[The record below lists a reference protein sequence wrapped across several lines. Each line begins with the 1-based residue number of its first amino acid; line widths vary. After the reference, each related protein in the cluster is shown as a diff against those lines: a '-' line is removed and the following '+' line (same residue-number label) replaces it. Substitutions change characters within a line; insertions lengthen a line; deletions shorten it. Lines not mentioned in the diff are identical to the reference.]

1 MVFLKKFIFL
11 KKYKVYLYSIKVL
24 FIFPDF
30 LMKYLWTMISQV
42 LVKIHQIRRSKRIT
56 EAWMA
61 EKMGLSVVAYSN
73 FETGK
78 TKTDQKRVELA
89 ANLLGIPLKELYSE
103 ENRVYDSSE
112 NLLETLVRKDH
123 EIAELQNNLSSAR
136 TIIESQKQ
144 TIDALKE
151 LKVIYEKQLGL

>member
-1 MVFLKKFIFL
+1 
-11 KKYKVYLYSIKVL
+11 
-24 FIFPDF
+24 
-30 LMKYLWTMISQV
+30 MISQV
-42 LVKIHQIRRSKRIT
+42 LVKIHDIRRSKKIT

-61 EKMGLSVVAYSN
+61 ERMGLSAVAYSN

-78 TKTDQKRVELA
+78 TKTDQKRVEQA

-103 ENRVYDSSE
+103 DSKAYGAGES
-112 NLLETLVRKDH
+112 LLETLIRKDK
-123 EIAELQNNLSSAR
+123 EIESLKGSLSSANS
-136 TIIESQKQ
+136 IIESQKQ

>member
-1 MVFLKKFIFL
+1 
-11 KKYKVYLYSIKVL
+11 
-24 FIFPDF
+24 
-30 LMKYLWTMISQV
+30 MKYLWTMISQV

>member
-1 MVFLKKFIFL
+1 
-11 KKYKVYLYSIKVL
+11 
-24 FIFPDF
+24 
-30 LMKYLWTMISQV
+30 MKYLWAMISQV

>member
-1 MVFLKKFIFL
+1 MKEDLIVEFKSDI
-11 KKYKVYLYSIKVL
+11 KKYSDTDLI
-24 FIFPDF
+24 D
-30 LMKYLWTMISQV
+30 
-42 LVKIHQIRRSKRIT
+42 
-56 EAWMA
+56 
-61 EKMGLSVVAYSN
+61 
-73 FETGK
+73 ETGK

-103 ENRVYDSSE
+103 ENKVYDSSE
-112 NLLETLVRKDH
+112 NLLETLVRKDN

>member
-1 MVFLKKFIFL
+1 
-11 KKYKVYLYSIKVL
+11 
-24 FIFPDF
+24 
-30 LMKYLWTMISQV
+30 MKYLWTMISQV

-112 NLLETLVRKDH
+112 NLLETLVRKDN